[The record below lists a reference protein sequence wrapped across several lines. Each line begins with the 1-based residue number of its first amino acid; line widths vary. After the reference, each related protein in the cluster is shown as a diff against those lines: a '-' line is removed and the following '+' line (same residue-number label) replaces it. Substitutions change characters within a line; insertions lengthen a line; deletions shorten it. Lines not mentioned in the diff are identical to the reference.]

1 MADTLDPTTATKAE
15 AQAEITK
22 REAAGDF
29 LGARPFKTRLLVLAR
44 PTPSEMHPKAA
55 AELAEN
61 IAACREA
68 IAAAEDRCA
77 WARAAQEKSRL
88 LRLLRAG
95 R

>member
-1 MADTLDPTTATKAE
+1 MADTIDPTTATKE
-15 AQAEITK
+15 QAQAEISK

-29 LGARPFKTRLLVLAR
+29 LGARAYKQRLIVLAR
-44 PTPSEMHPKAA
+44 PTPNEPDPKAA

-68 IAAAEDRCA
+68 IAAAEDRGA